1 MMTIQELEQKYN
13 IKYPELYK
21 QLALDKML
29 EVGQYGAMWY
39 AETFPK
45 LKDNPTLLLF
55 SDDFELCPLKDVD
68 EEISWLRDPDNY
80 MEIKEEYNFI
90 PFAKNGAGDMYCFLM
105 SEEVEGDYPI
115 VFVWHD
121 DIEATYEAKNLRDFI
136 FKRIVSDMSQ
146 LDTYNKQSDEEFITY
161 LRATLKTH
169 SRYLS
174 EDKVTLLEELIER
187 PLIDYR
193 IKGWS
198 EDSRGVLTDI
208 EYQQIVKQYIPY
220 EKMEESFPYS
230 E

>member
-1 MMTIQELEQKYN
+1 MITIQELEQKYH

-29 EVGQYGAMWY
+29 EVGEYGATWY

-80 MEIKEEYNFI
+80 MQIKEEYNFI

-105 SEEVEGDYPI
+105 SEQVKGDYPI

-146 LDTYNKQSDEEFITY
+146 LDTYNKQSDKEFITY

-208 EYQQIVKQYIPY
+208 EYQQILKQHIPY
-220 EKMEESFPYS
+220 GKMEESFPYS